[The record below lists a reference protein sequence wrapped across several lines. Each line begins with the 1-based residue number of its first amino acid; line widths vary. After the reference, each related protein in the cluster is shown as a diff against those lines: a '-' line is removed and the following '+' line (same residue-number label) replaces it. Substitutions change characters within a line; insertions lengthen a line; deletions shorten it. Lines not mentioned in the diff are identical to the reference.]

1 MNYPLNTTMTT
12 IPIVTK
18 VTYVVN
24 EIVGKLVVPL
34 WETDNYLSAVAEIAR
49 LRKKYPYAHKFKM
62 TKK

>member
-1 MNYPLNTTMTT
+1 MTT
-12 IPIVTK
+12 IPIVTQ

-62 TKK
+62 SMK

>member
-1 MNYPLNTTMTT
+1 MNYPSNTTKTT

-18 VTYVVN
+18 VTFVVN

-62 TKK
+62 SIK

>member
-1 MNYPLNTTMTT
+1 MTG

-34 WETDNYLSAVAEIAR
+34 WETPSYLAAVAEIAR
-49 LRKKYPYAHKFKM
+49 LRKKHPYAHKFKITM
-62 TKK
+62 K

>member
-1 MNYPLNTTMTT
+1 MNYPINTCYTT

-34 WETDNYLSAVAEIAR
+34 WETDNYMSAVAEIAR
-49 LRKKYPYAHKFKM
+49 LRKKYPYAHKFTMSMK
-62 TKK
+62 